1 MATSRNVAFRFHSD
15 LFTNNSKE
23 LVRMLYVRRKAE
35 IETLYAKDL
44 ALETDPGDS
53 DCTELYMHPLL
64 RYLGFKLHPL
74 IDTMIPS
81 F

>member
-1 MATSRNVAFRFHSD
+1 
-15 LFTNNSKE
+15 
-23 LVRMLYVRRKAE
+23 MLYVRRKAE